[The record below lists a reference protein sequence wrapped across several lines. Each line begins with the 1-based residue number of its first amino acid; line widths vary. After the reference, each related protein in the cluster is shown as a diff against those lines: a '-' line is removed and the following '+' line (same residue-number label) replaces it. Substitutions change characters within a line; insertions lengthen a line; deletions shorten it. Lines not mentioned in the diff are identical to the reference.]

1 MYFLGD
7 FQIKFWWGGNEIA
20 IFTYHTVLITMWK
33 WSCTFP
39 CWLGCWQFTIP
50 PWLLT
55 FYKLACNSILIRV
68 SAKNANINYSGNF
81 KYFGVENHLPGTKH
95 SAEKKKHVL
104 SYCVQ
109 DPSEG
114 HPCQELA
121 FVCLGNI
128 FSHFWSLT
136 SVQKFRDADT
146 GHRTWQPTEI
156 NRFSGCVAA
165 YVYQLL
171 CVILCWVSVIKARSQ
186 ILWLIIWGGKQIR
199 PNWARKVRDM
209 KMSTMSMSAPEI
221 TPFSIPAD
229 RILDFWGQ
237 FLEILGNSG
246 YYHVPFRTMFWAR
259 TYTHAL
265 LENLKPQ
272 AKIIQT

>member
-1 MYFLGD
+1 MEFQNCSLLKITFLG
-7 FQIKFWWGGNEIA
+7 QN
-20 IFTYHTVLITMWK
+20 
-33 WSCTFP
+33 
-39 CWLGCWQFTIP
+39 IP
-50 PWLLT
+50 R
-55 FYKLACNSILIRV
+55 KKRN
-68 SAKNANINYSGNF
+68 
-81 KYFGVENHLPGTKH
+81 KY
-95 SAEKKKHVL
+95 L
-104 SYCVQ
+104 SCVQ
-109 DPSEG
+109 E
-114 HPCQELA
+114 PCQELV

-221 TPFSIPAD
+221 IPF
-229 RILDFWGQ
+229 RFWIFLGQ